1 MIEKLKIGDRSLPR
15 KAAVIAAKVNEIID
29 EGGGS
34 DTPAQIKQKYESNEN
49 TNAFTDAAK
58 TKSELPFGLLDG
70 EIGETANFSI
80 DTDNY
85 TDYLG
90 KVINCHPSSNI
101 TVTLANVQS
110 DIYSDKNLYWFTN
123 SGTANVTI
131 ESASVANR
139 PFVGGGGSVSISPG
153 ESVAIKG
160 VNDAGSQFVE
170 VTSNKAGAASAGR
183 PFASGV
189 CITLSDGSEI
199 NSVQSIDQLTDVPLT
214 LRFNATN
221 TEQLV
226 GGVTLLAR
234 RSGAQENISSFT
246 GITNGI
252 NERTITLSA
261 ADITGLRA
269 GTGAL
274 RFNVIGNN
282 IELEGVCIAVEPE
295 PLVNITDVRILVSAE
310 YYAAQSPPSQS
321 NLLIYEDLN
330 AAETEMS
337 SNGSI
342 TLQET
347 AVPVSFYVRVGGMV
361 TSISAASGVTLNSN
375 FDNPTDGDLLL
386 IVGKASIFDAY
397 RVSNIH
403 DTVSFLDVRYHSLDA
418 GFAGVPTTQTEEV
431 ITVVNNNLDPKS
443 YILTIQG
450 ITVGAFPNVA
460 RGVSAL
466 KYTVTQAQWSQIAGT
481 TTGDTMNYNIT
492 NGDDARLEYLSLFR
506 VDL

>member
-1 MIEKLKIGDRSLPR
+1 MPFGKRGGSSG
-15 KAAVIAAKVNEIID
+15 
-29 EGGGS
+29 GGGS
-34 DTPAQIKQKYESNEN
+34 DTPAEIKAKYESNAN
-49 TNAFTDAAK
+49 TNAFDDAEKAK
-58 TKSELPFGLLDG
+58 VSLPFGLLDG

-123 SGTANVTI
+123 SGTANVDI

-139 PFVGGGGSVSISPG
+139 PFVGGGSVSIGPG
-153 ESVAIKG
+153 ESIAIKG
-160 VNDAGSQFVE
+160 VNDAGAQFV
-170 VTSNKAGAASAGR
+170 VVASNKAGTASAGR

-199 NSVQSIDQLTDVPLT
+199 NSVQSIDQLTDVQLT

-221 TEQLV
+221 IEQLV

-234 RSGAQENISSFT
+234 RNGAQENIASFT

-261 ADITGLRA
+261 ADITSLRA
-269 GTGAL
+269 GTGAI

-295 PLVNITDVRILVSAE
+295 PLVKITDARILVSAE

-321 NLLIYEDLN
+321 NLTIYEGLN
-330 AAETEMS
+330 AAEIEMS

-466 KYTVTQAQWSQIAGT
+466 KYTVTQAQWAQIAGT
-481 TTGDTMNYNIT
+481 TTGDTMNYNIM